1 MARNIKLTPE
11 QKKWFDTVRLR
22 ATLSASG
29 GPDAGA
35 PYLAPAIFKL
45 SPVPVPADAGLWAM
59 AVDDR
64 GRVYINFDFC
74 MSRDHDWSAGAL
86 VHEVWHLLRHHS
98 TRAKHSDVRD
108 FEKWN
113 VAGDLE
119 INTGLP
125 ERFKSKMNDI
135 VYPKAFKDAAGV
147 QFPDGKTAEW
157 YYTNIHQ
164 DKQDGKG
171 QGQQQGGDKG
181 DQQGQSGGQ
190 GQQSGDQDGEGQGE
204 GQSQDGQGKGNGQG
218 QDGKPGEGAC
228 GSSAGGGKREY
239 EIDGNESGETP
250 EWSATDREFVKREV
264 AKRIR
269 ERAKSDSSNGIGRTH
284 GDLLEW
290 ADVVLA
296 PPRVRWQDVFR
307 GLIHSAVKFR
317 RGSKSINRRRATR
330 RQPVAD
336 LIIPAWNDQK
346 LTAAAALDNSGSNL
360 GNIPGALTEV
370 FAMLRVA
377 GVKELDF
384 FTVDTQGAEIQKLRR
399 ATDKVRLEGG
409 GGTDMRIAFRIL
421 AELGRDVSLIFTD
434 SQTPWPTEEEVNELQ
449 NSAKTRFIIA
459 ALVGSDC
466 DEQAFNQIPAHLAH
480 MAVKVDLR
488 DAPDSDVFSGKR

>member
-1 MARNIKLTPE
+1 MVKTSAPKLTPE

-45 SPVPVPADAGLWAM
+45 SPVPVPPDAGLWAM

-64 GRVYINFDFC
+64 GRIYINFEYC
-74 MSRDHDWSAGAL
+74 MTRDLDWGAGAV

-113 VAGDLE
+113 KAGDLE
-119 INTGLP
+119 INTALP
-125 ERFKSKMNDI
+125 ERFKSKMDDI
-135 VYPKAFKDAAGV
+135 IYPKQFKDASGTT
-147 QFPDGKTAEW
+147 FPDGKTAEW
-157 YYTNIHQ
+157 YYVNIHQ
-164 DKQDGKG
+164 DGKPQQG
-171 QGQQQGGDKG
+171 QGQGN
-181 DQQGQSGGQ
+181 GQ
-190 GQQSGDQDGEGQGE
+190 G
-204 GQSQDGQGKGNGQG
+204 QDGQGQPQQGQGQGAGQGQGQGEQGDGQG

-228 GSSAGGGKREY
+228 GSSAGGGKRDY

-269 ERAKSDSSNGIGRTH
+269 ESASRDSSNGIGRHH
-284 GDLLEW
+284 GGLLEW

-307 GLIHSAVKFR
+307 GLIHSAVKYR
-317 RGSKSINRRRATR
+317 RGSKTINRRKATR

-370 FAMLRVA
+370 FAMLQVA

-384 FTVDTQGAEIQKLRR
+384 FTVDTEGAEIQKLRR
-399 ATDKVRLEGG
+399 RTDKVRLEGG
-409 GGTDMRIAFRIL
+409 GGTDMRMAFRLL
-421 AELGRDVSLIFTD
+421 AEIGADVSIVFTD
-434 SQTPWPTEEEVNELQ
+434 SQTPWPTEEEVTALQ
-449 NSAKTRFIIA
+449 ISARTRFIIA
-459 ALVGSDC
+459 ALVGSDY
-466 DEQAFNQIPAHLAH
+466 DEQAYHDIPEHLKN
-480 MAVKVDLR
+480 MTVKVDLR
-488 DAPDSDVFSGKR
+488 DAPDTDVFGGRR